1 MNNWLNPDNKFF
13 SFMGKAFDTIVLNT
27 IWLLICLP
35 LPVLTI
41 VWVGQSGIIW
51 FLILTILTLLPI
63 VPATTALYYAIVKSV
78 RKERSYAVKEYFR
91 SFARNFKQGSIF
103 SLIAV
108 GLILILYIDFKY
120 ALELMQAQSNSGSIY
135 LGVFIVIT
143 LLFSAMYMYV
153 CPILSRFE
161 MKTSG
166 ILKTAFV
173 MAGRHLLT
181 TVILLALAV
190 GVLLGSYILLP
201 GMFFLPAVATLIA
214 SFLIEKVF
222 KKYMPEK
229 EEPEYDAAGEEIGQ
243 EKDEWYLE

>member
-41 VWVGQSGIIW
+41 VWVGQTGIIW
-51 FLILTILTLLPI
+51 FLILTLLTLLPI

-103 SLIAV
+103 SLIAIV
-108 GLILILYIDFKY
+108 LILILYIDFKY

>member
-41 VWVGQSGIIW
+41 VWVGQTGIIW
-51 FLILTILTLLPI
+51 FLILTLLTLLPI

-120 ALELMQAQSNSGSIY
+120 ALELMQTQSNSGSIY